1 MPKRMK
7 PFDIQRKCY
16 NMASVDGRHAEITMY
31 GDVVE
36 SRPVDWW
43 TGKEIE
49 GNFIVQDEFLK
60 DLETVNGCDSLTIRI
75 NSYGGDAVVGMV
87 IHNRLRELS
96 RGGMKLTAIV
106 DAVAMS
112 AASVI
117 MAACDTVQ
125 INPTGL
131 VMIHRAAAF
140 LYGWYNADDL
150 QEQHDA
156 MVAYDDALAE
166 AYVRKTGM
174 SKEEIIGMMG
184 ETTYLTGTE
193 AVEKGFADE
202 LIEDA
207 EPLRLAASADGTYIF
222 AGGRSIHLAPGM
234 FAPDFIPTIE
244 GEPPAGN
251 KADPEAPAPVDANK
265 TPVDPG
271 NHHKEVNSMNLEQL
285 RAEHPELVQE
295 ITDAAT
301 SAERERIQAIDEIAG
316 CFAADMIADAKYAN
330 HCTAAELAY
339 RAAQAQAKSGNA
351 FLTAL
356 NEDNKASAV
365 NGVPAA
371 TGDVVDVDPNS
382 PEAMKA
388 AGKQAALAYVQ
399 GEKKQ

>member
-1 MPKRMK
+1 MPKQMK

-31 GDVVE
+31 GEVVE
-36 SRPVDWW
+36 RRPVDWW

-49 GNFIVQDEFLK
+49 GNFIVQSEFLE
-60 DLETVNGCDSLTIRI
+60 DLEAVKNCDSLTIRI
-75 NSYGGDAVVGMV
+75 NSYGGDAVVGMM
-87 IHNRLRELS
+87 IHNRLRDLS
-96 RGGMKLTAIV
+96 RGGMKLTAVV

-117 MAACDTVQ
+117 MAACDIVQ

-140 LYGWYNADDL
+140 QYGWYNADDL
-150 QEQHDA
+150 QEEHDA

-166 AYVRKTGM
+166 AYVRKTGI
-174 SKEEIIGMMG
+174 SKDEIIGMMAD
-184 ETTYLTGTE
+184 TTYLTGAE

-222 AGGRSIHLAPGM
+222 AGDRKIHLAPGF
-234 FAPDFIPTIE
+234 FAPDFIPTAE
-244 GEPPAGN
+244 KEREN
-251 KADPEAPAPVDANK
+251 KADPEAEEPAPVDANK

-285 RAEHPELVQE
+285 RAEYPELVQE

-330 HCTAAELAY
+330 PCTAAELAY

-351 FLTAL
+351 FLAAMTA
-356 NEDNKASAV
+356 DNKASAA
-365 NGVPAA
+365 NDVPAA
-371 TGDVVDVDPNS
+371 DSGEADVDLNS
-382 PEAMKA
+382 PEALRA
-388 AGKQAALAYVQ
+388 AGKQAAQNHLA
-399 GEKKQ
+399 GRK